1 MVNKINKNRATQ
13 SGQSGFT
20 LIEVLIAA
28 TTFLVGFTL
37 IIALLN
43 QTVTKLSVQEL
54 ETAREIAT
62 DEMFRVLALHD
73 STSAVS
79 VLKRDDLSYRIS
91 RVFTVDFP
99 LVAVDITVARE
110 KTGKELISLYN
121 AFVISPQ

>member
-1 MVNKINKNRATQ
+1 MANENRVAQ
-13 SGQSGFT
+13 SRQSGFT

-62 DEMFRVLALHD
+62 DEMFHVLALHD
-73 STSAVS
+73 STSVVF
-79 VLKRDDLSYRIS
+79 VLKRDDLSYRVS
-91 RVFTVDFP
+91 RVTTVDSP